1 MDVSIESLLSIALG
15 LGLAAATGFRIFVPL
30 LIAGLAARF
39 GYLPLGDGFQWLA
52 STPALAMPC
61 TIRPRAVRSSRP
73 RWRA

>member
-39 GYLPLGDGFQWLA
+39 G
-52 STPALAMPC
+52 
-61 TIRPRAVRSSRP
+61 
-73 RWRA
+73 